1 MRYGPIKHRDL
12 IDGMRACGFEGPMRP
27 RKNADHGWMVKGELR
42 VKVPNAHGKD
52 IDINLLSD
60 ILKQA
65 HISRD
70 DWARA

>member
-1 MRYGPIKHRDL
+1 
-12 IDGMRACGFEGPMRP
+12 MRP
-27 RKNADHGWMVKGELR
+27 RKNADHGWMVKSELR